1 MQYPFWYVLAHWRGD
16 QYDLTPLYI
25 GGYRIM
31 VYTVVQRAPKLCIV
45 IVIGALKSMDL
56 TRSA

>member
-1 MQYPFWYVLAHWRGD
+1 
-16 QYDLTPLYI
+16 
-25 GGYRIM
+25 M
-31 VYTVVQRAPKLCIV
+31 VYTVVQRALKLCIV